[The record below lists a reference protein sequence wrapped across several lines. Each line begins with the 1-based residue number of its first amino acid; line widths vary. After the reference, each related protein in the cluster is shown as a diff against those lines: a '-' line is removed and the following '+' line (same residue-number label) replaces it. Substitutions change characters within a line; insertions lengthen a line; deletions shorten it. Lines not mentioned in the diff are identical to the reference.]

1 MAYIQTCE
9 QSCVR
14 LFVMIV
20 MLTIVTVGYLGY
32 MFLYDYVGDQHII
45 RTRYII
51 FCSWTLGFSGLCGS
65 CDVNPTE
72 RSEQGRPF

>member
-9 QSCVR
+9 QPSAP
-14 LFVMIV
+14 LFVMV
-20 MLTIVTVGYLGY
+20 VLFTIGTVGYFGY
-32 MFLYDYVGDQHII
+32 VFLYDYNGDQHIM
-45 RTRYII
+45 RKRCII
-51 FCSWTLGFSGLCGS
+51 FCSWTLGFGGLCGS

>member
-9 QSCVR
+9 QSFVR
-14 LFVMIV
+14 FFVMVV
-20 MLTIVTVGYLGY
+20 MFTVVTLLYFGY
-32 MFLYDYVGDQHII
+32 MFLYDYNSDQHIM

-51 FCSWTLGFSGLCGS
+51 FCSWTLGFSGFCGS

-72 RSEQGRPF
+72 RSEQGRPL